1 MYTYTH
7 TYSQI
12 IKLSYFNEKTKN
24 LLDFFTL
31 IQIELCDFSCNDII
45 GVNDVLKKLARIN
58 DIKGLPSRFEV
69 RTARTMAATQLENEM
84 KMKIEN
90 QRIADEELEK
100 LRSKD
105 RNLYNLNF
113 KTALK
118 TEKTVLSIPGLPCVN
133 TAIEDPVPDSMK
145 KSLCVN
151 LKCLVGKVRVIFS
164 LIEGTAL
171 NALTLLLRY
180 HQI

>member
-1 MYTYTH
+1 M
-7 TYSQI
+7 
-12 IKLSYFNEKTKN
+12 
-24 LLDFFTL
+24 
-31 IQIELCDFSCNDII
+31 
-45 GVNDVLKKLARIN
+45 NDVLKKLTRIN

-69 RTARTMAATQLENEM
+69 RTARTMAATQLENEI

-90 QRIADEELEK
+90 QRIADEEMEKEKDMEK
-100 LRSKD
+100 LKNKD

-113 KTALK
+113 KTPLK

-164 LIEGTAL
+164 LTEGTAL
-171 NALTLLLRY
+171 HALTLLLRY
-180 HQI
+180 QLI